1 MTISIRRDRRSKLAA
16 LLLGAAFAAA
26 LALPAGAQEKVFRM
40 PYFADI
46 GSFDP
51 DNAFEVG
58 GLGAVNGIYE
68 GLVEYKPGTT
78 EIVGLLAKSWE
89 VSDDQLTYT
98 FNLADGVTFH
108 DGTPMDAAAVKT
120 AFERRKTN
128 ELTLS
133 YFLWNVA
140 SMETPDAKT
149 FVIKLGMPQP
159 SFLDALASPW
169 GPKVISPKALAE
181 HAGSDNA
188 TSWLNDNAVG
198 TGPFKLASF
207 ARGEEIVL
215 DRNEAY
221 YGAAPY
227 FDQVQ
232 LPIVPDIGQQI
243 LQLRSGEIDA
253 VPNNYPWNQLAALP
267 PDLESDR
274 RAEHGAGRGG
284 DQERHG
290 ARRSGDPEGGAHR
303 DEPGAVGRAG
313 LWRLR
318 HAGAVGLPGGH
329 AQAGEADRLPGRH
342 GGRQGDHR
350 EGRRAVADPR
360 RAGRRGAEC
369 RHRRRPDRRPPRR
382 DRRRGH
388 HQHRC
393 PRARSTRV
401 GEDLPQRAGHP
412 RSAA

>member
-1 MTISIRRDRRSKLAA
+1 MTMMIRRDRRLKFAA
-16 LLLGAAFAAA
+16 LLLGAAFLAG
-26 LALPAGAQEKVFRM
+26 LALPAAAEEKVFRM
-40 PYFADI
+40 PYLADI

-58 GLGAVNGIYE
+58 GLGAINGIYE

-78 EIVGLLAKSWE
+78 EIVGLLAKSWQ

-98 FNLADGVTFH
+98 FKLADDVTFH
-108 DGTPMDAAAVKT
+108 DGTPMDSAAVKT
-120 AFERRKTN
+120 AFERRKNN

-149 FVIKLGMPQP
+149 FVITLGMPQP

-198 TGPFKLASF
+198 TGPFKLTSF

-215 DRNEAY
+215 DRNQAY
-221 YGAAPY
+221 YGAAAVFRPGAAP
-227 FDQVQ
+227 DRSRHRAADPAAPKRRHRRRAQQ
-232 LPIVPDIGQQI
+232 LPVEPA
-243 LQLRSGEIDA
+243 RC
-253 VPNNYPWNQLAALP
+253 AAARHRGDCCP
-267 PDLESDR
+267 K
-274 RAEHGAGRGG
+274 HGAGRSRGKK
-284 DQERHG
+284 RHG
-290 ARRSGDPEGGAHR
+290 TRRSRDPESGADC
-303 DEPGAVGRAG
+303 DEPGAVGGAG

-318 HAGAVGLPGGH
+318 DAGAVRLPGGH

-342 GGRQGDHR
+342 GGGQGDHR
-350 EGRRAVADPR
+350 EGRRAVAD
-360 RAGRRGAEC
+360 
-369 RHRRRPDRRPPRR
+369 HRSPDR
-382 DRRRGH
+382 
-388 HQHRC
+388 
-393 PRARSTRV
+393 
-401 GEDLPQRAGHP
+401 
-412 RSAA
+412 